1 MAITAFPS
9 SVTAKDRTIT
19 DFRSTLSGGGVRP
32 NLYEVRLDFPD
43 GVVPGS
49 TAGKNNAIT
58 NAIFLCKAAALPA
71 ANIGVIDVP
80 FRGRSL
86 KVAGDRTFD
95 TWTVTILN
103 DVSYDLRGAM
113 ERWANFLSVADSGQ
127 GRVNPADYMADAHI
141 YQLARPLHDAASKSA
156 NLADQQIS
164 SIRGYKMWGLW
175 PSNVSQID
183 VAYDNNDTISEFT
196 VEFQVQWWES
206 DGNGGAAGS
215 IN

>member
-1 MAITAFPS
+1 MAITVFPS
-9 SVTAKDRTIT
+9 TGADSRTIT
-19 DFRSTLSGGGVRP
+19 DFRSKLTGGGVRP

-43 GVVPGS
+43 GVVPGG
-49 TAGKNNAIT
+49 GKAAAIE
-58 NAIFLCKAAALPA
+58 NGIFFCKAAALPA
-71 ANIGVIDVP
+71 SNIGVVDVP

-113 ERWANFLSVADSGQ
+113 ERWANFLSVSDSGQ
-127 GRVNPADYMADAHI
+127 GRINPQDYMVDAHI
-141 YQLARPLHDAASKSA
+141 YQLGRPLHDGAARSEDLTSQ
-156 NLADQQIS
+156 NIPQ
-164 SIRGYKMWGLW
+164 IRGYKMWGLW
-175 PSNVSQID
+175 PSNVGQID

-206 DGNGGAAGS
+206 DGNGGAAGA